1 MITLTEAKRRYLLYR
16 RSATLIFMGVIPLV
30 LLSFVKAIY
39 AFTEGYATW
48 MTPSLIRAGA
58 AVHAGIV
65 WLYQLPMMPALWDWM
80 PAWNPPLCLLE
91 WPMVVCMIAF
101 YIGGLLKRASLILGF
116 ELNTAHAQAQ
126 QALWQ
131 LEMLGMR
138 SALPPSDQGHS
149 RTHPKSQQV
158 DEGPWSARPAGI
170 VILSVIGGLIAG
182 VGTQWLNLKL
192 GLTK

>member
-1 MITLTEAKRRYLLYR
+1 MITLTEAQRRYLLYR

-48 MTPSLIRAGA
+48 MTPSLVQAGA

-65 WLYQLPMMPALWDWM
+65 WLYQLPMMPALWGWM

-91 WPMVVCMIAF
+91 WPMVMCMIAF

-116 ELNTAHAQAQ
+116 ALNTAHAQAQ

-149 RTHPKSQQV
+149 RTQ
-158 DEGPWSARPAGI
+158 
-170 VILSVIGGLIAG
+170 L
-182 VGTQWLNLKL
+182 
-192 GLTK
+192 